1 MAKMLNIIAIAAFL
15 AAVPVA
21 GADVLIIDKVEEART
36 EMPPRGMTMELVQS
50 RFGAPQ
56 SSSGPVGQP
65 PITRWDYA
73 NFVVV
78 FEHRHV
84 IHSIER
90 RARPAPP
97 VS

>member
-1 MAKMLNIIAIAAFL
+1 MAKTLYTLTIAALL
-15 AAVPVA
+15 AAIPVA
-21 GADVLIIDKVEEART
+21 AADVLIIDRLEEART
-36 EMPPRGMTMELVQS
+36 EMPPRGMTMDLVQS

-56 SSSGPVGQP
+56 ARSGPVGEP

-73 NFVVV
+73 DFVVV

-97 VS
+97 VT

>member
-50 RFGAPQ
+50 RFGPPQ

>member
-1 MAKMLNIIAIAAFL
+1 MAKTLYTLAIAALL
-15 AAVPVA
+15 AAIPVA
-21 GADVLIIDKVEEART
+21 GADVLIIDRLQEAST
-36 EMPPRGMTMELVQS
+36 EMPPRGMTMDLVQS
-50 RFGAPQ
+50 RFGPPQ
-56 SSSGPVGQP
+56 ARSGPVGEP

-90 RARPAPP
+90 RAPPAPP
-97 VS
+97 VT